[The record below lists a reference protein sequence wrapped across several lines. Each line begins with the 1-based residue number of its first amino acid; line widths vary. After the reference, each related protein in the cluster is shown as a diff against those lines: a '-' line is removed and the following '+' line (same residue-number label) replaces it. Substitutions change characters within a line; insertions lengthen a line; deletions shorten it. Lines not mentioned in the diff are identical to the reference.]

1 MNRRV
6 LAGFVCAGLILAL
19 LASSLFIFVEADH
32 DCPGESCGI
41 CGHLAEVQ
49 AFLRGMARLG
59 IAALTVAAFLRLA
72 LPLLHIS
79 AAADHVFPSLVCLKV
94 RLDN

>member
-19 LASSLFIFVEADH
+19 LASSLFIIVEADH
-32 DCPGESCGI
+32 DCLGEDCGI
-41 CGHLAEVQ
+41 CGHMAEVR
-49 AFLRGMARLG
+49 ALLRGMAHLG
-59 IAALTVAAFLRLA
+59 IAMLTVAAFLHLDR
-72 LPLLHIS
+72 PLLHIG
-79 AAADHVFPSLVCLKV
+79 AAADHCPPSLVCLKV